1 MATVSD
7 TFNRSDTSQGTLGS
21 TDTGNLAWQNATQWN
36 ISTNAANNTQA
47 SDVAWAVIPN
57 PNAEV
62 GIQTGVSA
70 TPGNGVGAAFWVEDA
85 SNYWISYVY
94 GERYQSGTV
103 CNPGNYTC
111 TDCGACGGGN
121 VNPVTYVSSESK
133 YYYAGV
139 VCPCVATKHGA
150 CSCDGSGT
158 ASRVGGN
165 VIEVEDI
172 CDGPQCARLTGNNAQ
187 TCVTFNFTNP
197 ETGGNYASGGNEN
210 ATNYNPSNY
219 TATKG
224 GNYASGGN
232 QNAST
237 GGNYASGGNCN
248 KTTKG
253 SCTGS
258 YNAVKY
264 NPVVPGTYNKTNY
277 NAIVPGGNY
286 VSGGNY
292 ASGGNTNPT
301 NYNPIGGGNPATSY
315 SCTGGNYVTGLCDA
329 GCTAVSNPSSYC
341 SGANCPG
348 VEKTCVSGNCG
359 TMGTQYYRTCDCTAT
374 GGNTNACNTCGS
386 CYDACLTTSPVYSYR
401 YYLKTDRIASGTAT
415 NAYTSST
422 LYDSSSGTQSWGSIK
437 VVTDEGSYT
446 ATVYTDAAWTT
457 SAATSGSQASGQND
471 YLSSIGHGMGVRPMG
486 SQNPGETNQIDFW
499 YTNYVA
505 SGDSV
510 GVLVA

>member
-7 TFNRSDTSQGTLGS
+7 TFNRANTSQGTLGS

-36 ISTNAANNTQA
+36 ISNNAANNTQA
-47 SDVAWAVIPN
+47 SDVAWVAISN

-70 TPGNGVGAAFWVEDA
+70 TPGNGVGAAFWVQDA

-103 CNPGNYTC
+103 CVPGNYTC

-121 VNPVTYVSSESK
+121 VNPVTYVSGESTSYFGTVGCGCSPNSHAVCGCDANGGPYRAEGDVAEIAWVCGDANCSE
-133 YYYAGV
+133 
-139 VCPCVATKHGA
+139 
-150 CSCDGSGT
+150 
-158 ASRVGGN
+158 
-165 VIEVEDI
+165 
-172 CDGPQCARLTGNNAQ
+172 LTGNNAQ

-197 ETGGNYASGGNEN
+197 STGGNYASGGNEN
-210 ATNYNPSNY
+210 ATNYNPINY
-219 TATKG
+219 TASKG

-248 KTTKG
+248 KVTK
-253 SCTGS
+253 SVCTGT
-258 YNAVKY
+258 Y
-264 NPVVPGTYNKTNY
+264 NPVNYNKVVPGTYNKTNY
-277 NAIVPGGNY
+277 NTIVPGGDY

-301 NYNPIGGGNPATSY
+301 NYNTIVAGTPDVSY
-315 SCTGGNYVTGLCDA
+315 SCTPGNYVTGTCA
-329 GCTAVSNPSSYC
+329 TGCTSVSNATSYC
-341 SGANCPG
+341 GGANCPG
-348 VEKTCVSGNCG
+348 DNKTCVSCG
-359 TMGTQYYRTCDCTAT
+359 TTGKAYTRTCTCTST

-401 YYLKTDRIASGTAT
+401 YYLKTDRIASGVAA
-415 NAYTSST
+415 NAHTSSA

-437 VVTDEGSYT
+437 VVTDEGSYA

-471 YLSSIGHGMGVRPMG
+471 YLSSIGHGMGARPMG

-499 YTNYVA
+499 YTNYIA